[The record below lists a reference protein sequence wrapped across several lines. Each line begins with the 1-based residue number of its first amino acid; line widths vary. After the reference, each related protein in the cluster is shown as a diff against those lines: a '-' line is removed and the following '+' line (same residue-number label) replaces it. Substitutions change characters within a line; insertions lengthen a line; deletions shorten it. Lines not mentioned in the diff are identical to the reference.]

1 MISVFEGEKL
11 SLAEIEAFL
20 AVLNNLRLAGC
31 GRAEICGWGLEGL
44 LCHQE
49 NPLQGRRTKELLR
62 ALSNA

>member
-11 SLAEIEAFL
+11 SLVEIEAFL
-20 AVLNNLRLAGC
+20 AALKSLSLAGC